1 MSGLIKEIL
10 ESDFNRETSQGMVLI
25 DFFADWC
32 GPCRQLTPVLEEVAK
47 EVREVKFLKVNVDNA
62 QQTATDLGISS
73 IPTLVLFKDG
83 TEVDRAIGLIEEE
96 GLKKFLEAAK

>member
-83 TEVDRAIGLIEEE
+83 TEVDRVIGLIEEE